1 MRRPSAH
8 RVVGIRRRAVNQL
21 QTKICAHPPRCQQ
34 SMDCH
39 PPRDV
44 RRVPLPF
51 ACADEFRCRTKNAAL
66 CITRRV
72 QEIGSRG
79 VRVMDGKMRGA
90 LIPPTKKANA
100 LSRPRVYMYCNTR
113 PPTQPCTP
121 PVGGPMNLVHGG
133 SDELSSYLSSI
144 GGCKGRPSKS
154 STYPQRPDQTPP
166 SSRGPSSPC

>member
-1 MRRPSAH
+1 MTAALVWQKDSNFDAWCTERIVMRRPSAH

-100 LSRPRVYMYCNTR
+100 LSRVTAS
-113 PPTQPCTP
+113 QPCTP
-121 PVGGPMNLVHGG
+121 PGREFAIGIAARRTAPCARHRRAQASTRINHYIVIDRL
-133 SDELSSYLSSI
+133 DE
-144 GGCKGRPSKS
+144 
-154 STYPQRPDQTPP
+154 
-166 SSRGPSSPC
+166 